1 MTEETTETPEST
13 DLTVTDGAEL
23 ELRRAITLEGDAV
36 DLLRQS
42 LANRNVNLQPSTVP
56 ATGDLFL
63 WYVIEQS
70 TLGMSFTRYQR
81 FIDAVMCGDEDALNG
96 FGRIRERIRYL
107 RRRRALPYTDMD
119 AYRLLKVATEA
130 FVTVN
135 CGVLSPEIGSDVD
148 LDAILAQGGATSD
161 DLAALWR
168 NYLQTINGS
177 DDVTIPYLM
186 LVREKLGDDTLLGI
200 EIDVEHDDI
209 EERFRLCRGI
219 LLDKLTQPCFLEL
232 IWSYWL
238 EQGMLVQSLNA
249 ISRRFQNVRGP
260 AEHDPLAMVEID
272 PLRPLNNLLWGYV
285 QDEQHR
291 LSVVRRAYEY
301 DHHYGLALEGKAIPP
316 LRPAD
321 SRSRFLEAFHILLRV
336 TAAYYRQHDDVTIRA
351 DAFPVLNALK
361 DVHLVLS
368 EGAHG
373 QFGDLPTTAR
383 IEMLMQQWLL
393 SRPEFREFLPT
404 RVMVAYPEPW
414 MDRVAAM
421 RKLQGWGDTNITHF
435 RDLAVFGEQI
445 LLSVRYG
452 AWSTVDRSDQAK
464 VWANFWRP
472 QIQGYIHAYESVTG
486 IDLSAPTRTEQDRSV
501 ITMQP
506 SALIQRRLLEG
517 PRSRPQLSGNGA
529 TPIAATQPQGL
540 RKRLEARKAA
550 RD

>member
-23 ELRRAITLEGDAV
+23 ELRRAITLGGDAV

-107 RRRRALPYTDMD
+107 RPRALPYTDMD

-285 QDEQHR
+285 QDA
-291 LSVVRRAYEY
+291 LSRRARY
-301 DHHYGLALEGKAIPP
+301 DHHWALKCGIPP
-316 LRPAD
+316 LCPAP
-321 SRSRFLEAFHILLRV
+321 SRSRFLGFHILVAV
-336 TAAYYRQHDDVTIRA
+336 TAPASDDVTFRR
-351 DAFPVLNALK
+351 AFPVLNALK
-361 DVHLVLS
+361 DVPGSLR
-368 EGAHG
+368 GR
-373 QFGDLPTTAR
+373 TASSATADDGPYR
-383 IEMLMQQWLL
+383 DAQQQ
-393 SRPEFREFLPT
+393 RCCQPEFRSS
-404 RVMVAYPEPW
+404 AIASW
-414 MDRVAAM
+414 
-421 RKLQGWGDTNITHF
+421 W
-435 RDLAVFGEQI
+435 
-445 LLSVRYG
+445 LS
-452 AWSTVDRSDQAK
+452 
-464 VWANFWRP
+464 
-472 QIQGYIHAYESVTG
+472 
-486 IDLSAPTRTEQDRSV
+486 
-501 ITMQP
+501 
-506 SALIQRRLLEG
+506 
-517 PRSRPQLSGNGA
+517 
-529 TPIAATQPQGL
+529 
-540 RKRLEARKAA
+540 
-550 RD
+550 